1 MAYLDG
7 KTVFLAGVTGLAG
20 HAIARRLLDGY
31 QDIRLRACV
40 HRTRPYCEL
49 PRLEYVNGDLRL
61 PDDCRRML
69 RGCDAAIMAA
79 ASGGGA
85 AVLNSE
91 PWRQVNDNLFMAS
104 SFLEACFMEKV
115 KRVVLANSATLYQ
128 ECAGHIREEQLDL
141 NQDPHPSY
149 FGVGWVTR
157 FVEKLCA
164 FWRSQGGISIMIGR
178 TSNIFGPYASFDPG
192 RSNFIPALI
201 RKAVEKRE
209 PFEVWGSPDVV
220 RDVLY
225 VDDFA
230 RAVEL
235 MMNRTDIEFDVFNVC
250 SGEQTAVHQV
260 VAWALKH
267 AGHRPA
273 KLEYR
278 QDRPVTIR
286 ARTLDRSKAERV
298 LGWRPEVSIEDGIAR
313 TVAWWVEHQTSWK
326 K

>member
-1 MAYLDG
+1 M
-7 KTVFLAGVTGLAG
+7 FLAGVTGLAG

-31 QDIRLRACV
+31 PDLRLRACV
-40 HRTRPYCEL
+40 HRTRPYCES

-91 PWRQVNDNLFMAS
+91 PWRQVNDNLFMAA
-104 SFLEACFMEKV
+104 SFLEACFLEKV
-115 KRVVLANSATLYQ
+115 RRVVLANSATLYQ
-128 ECAGHIREEQLDL
+128 ECAGHVREEQLDL
-141 NQDPHPSY
+141 NQDPHPAY

-157 FVEKLCA
+157 CVEKLCA
-164 FWRSQGGISIMIGR
+164 FWRNQGGMAIVIGR

-201 RKAVEKRE
+201 RKAVDRMD

-225 VDDFA
+225 VEDFA
-230 RAVEL
+230 R
-235 MMNRTDIEFDVFNVC
+235 
-250 SGEQTAVHQV
+250 
-260 VAWALKH
+260 
-267 AGHRPA
+267 
-273 KLEYR
+273 
-278 QDRPVTIR
+278 
-286 ARTLDRSKAERV
+286 
-298 LGWRPEVSIEDGIAR
+298 
-313 TVAWWVEHQTSWK
+313 
-326 K
+326 